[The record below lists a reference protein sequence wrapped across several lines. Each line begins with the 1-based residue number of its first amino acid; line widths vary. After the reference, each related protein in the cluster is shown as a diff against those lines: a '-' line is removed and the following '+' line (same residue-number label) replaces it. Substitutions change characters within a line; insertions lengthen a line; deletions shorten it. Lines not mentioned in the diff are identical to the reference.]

1 MQTTEEL
8 ERIRAVSRYLSGES
22 PKAICQSTGRPKKW
36 LYKWVAR
43 SKSGDADWFVDDSR
57 APKHSPSKTA
67 PEISAQIVTARQSL
81 ERTPYACRG
90 VFSIRQNLSDDGI
103 THVPSDATIN
113 RIINKAGLVTKR
125 TPRPRVGTPYPAP
138 AADEPND
145 VHQLD
150 LWGPRY
156 LGVGK
161 SCYVLNIVDVARRMP
176 SIYPV
181 PDKSFRWLIPSILR
195 CWQTVGIPR
204 VLQMDNAVATGNS
217 LHPGSICKMLRVCLL
232 AGIQVLF
239 VPFAE
244 PWRQGVVEKFNDF
257 LDKSFF
263 CAHRF
268 QDLAEL
274 CEKAQDFQ
282 HYCWHGRPLS
292 ALRGRTPS
300 QAFPEA
306 SVNLLPKDFTV
317 DVDKLAIPPG
327 KISFVRMVRSDC
339 QVDILGLKF
348 PVAEN
353 YYREYVTGT
362 LHTESSLLTIHH
374 QGQQIAEFKF
384 SMC

>member
-22 PKAICQSTGRPKKW
+22 AKTICQSTGRPKKW

-43 SKSGDADWFVDDSR
+43 SKSGDADWFADDSR
-57 APKHSPSKTA
+57 APKHSPSKTSSEMTR
-67 PEISAQIVTARQSL
+67 EIVEARQSL
-81 ERTPYACRG
+81 EQTLYACRG
-90 VFSIRQNLSDDGI
+90 VFSIRQKLSDDG
-103 THVPSDATIN
+103 TTDAPSDSTIN
-113 RIINKAGLVTKR
+113 RVISTAGLVSR
-125 TPRPRVGTPYPAP
+125 RVPRAKVGTPYPAP
-138 AADEPND
+138 VADGPND

-161 SCYVLNIVDVARRMP
+161 SCYVLNIIDVARRMP
-176 SIYPV
+176 SIHPV
-181 PDKSFRWLIPSILR
+181 ADKSFRCLIPSILR
-195 CWQTVGIPR
+195 CWQTVGIPK

-232 AGIQVLF
+232 VGIQVLF

-268 QDLAEL
+268 HDLADM

-282 HYCWHGRPLS
+282 HYCRHGRHLS
-292 ALRGRTPS
+292 ALRGRTAS

-306 SVNLLPKDFTV
+306 PVSLLPEDFAV

-327 KISFVRMVRSDC
+327 KISFIRMVRSDC
-339 QVDILGLKF
+339 QVDVLGLKF
-348 PVAEN
+348 PVDET

-362 LHTESSLLTIHH
+362 LYTESSLLKIHH